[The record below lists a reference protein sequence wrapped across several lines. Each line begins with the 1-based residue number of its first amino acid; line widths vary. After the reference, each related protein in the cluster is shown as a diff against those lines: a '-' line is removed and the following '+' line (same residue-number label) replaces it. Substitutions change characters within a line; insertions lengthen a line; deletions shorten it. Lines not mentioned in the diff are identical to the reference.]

1 MKILNNKYVII
12 ILALIV
18 GLLLGKLFF
27 SNPQKEDKADHSQH
41 EVKKDQIWTC
51 AMHPQVR
58 QNEPGKC
65 PICGMELI
73 PLDEVG
79 DNPLNMEMSEEAIQ
93 LADIQTTKVELTNPE
108 KEIFM
113 QGKVKVDER
122 RISIITSRFAGRI
135 EKLFVDFTGV
145 EVVKGQK
152 LASIYSPELITAQQ
166 ELFEAIKYKDANPML
181 YKAAHN
187 KLKLWNITEE
197 QIKEIETGGEPKQ
210 EIDIVSPVTGIVTMR
225 MATLGDYVKEGSKL
239 FEVVDLS
246 RVWIVFDAY
255 ESDIPWIKKGDEVN
269 FKISSLAG
277 KTYKGKVDF
286 IDPLINP
293 KTRTASIRID
303 FGNADEK
310 MKPEMFA
317 EGRFSAKLPIDEPKI
332 IVPKSAV
339 MWTGKRSIVYTKL
352 KNTNKPTFQF
362 REITTGLDLGTH
374 YIVEHGLEEGEEIVV
389 NGTFKVDAA
398 AQLAGKNSMMNQQT
412 SGYIGQY
419 HVSEGFKQQL
429 TLFFN
434 QYIELKNALVASDYE
449 KAKQKVTVLQ
459 QKLKTF
465 DITELH
471 DEAHELWMKQNKLLD
486 KAINDI
492 LFAKDLKNQR
502 IQFKA
507 LSESLTIIVEAFG
520 LHGIKVYKDYCPM
533 AINDKGAIW
542 LSEVEEIRN
551 PYFGE
556 KMLKCGEVQKV
567 INSEIKTEKSTPV
580 SGHNH

>member
-1 MKILNNKYVII
+1 MKILNNKFVII
-12 ILALIV
+12 ILTLIV
-18 GLLLGKLFF
+18 GLFLGKLFF
-27 SNPQKEDKADHSQH
+27 SEPKKEEAMDHSQH

-51 AMHPQVR
+51 AMHPQIR
-58 QNEPGKC
+58 QNEPGQC

-79 DNPLNMEMSEEAIQ
+79 DNPLNMEMSEESIR
-93 LADIQTTKVELTNPE
+93 LADIQTAKVELTNPE

-113 QGKVKVDER
+113 QGKVKMDER
-122 RISIITSRFAGRI
+122 KMAMITSRFAGRI
-135 EKLFVDFTGV
+135 EKLFIDFTGV
-145 EVVKGQK
+145 DVVKGQK

-166 ELFEAIKYKDANPML
+166 ELFEAIKYKDSNPML
-181 YKAAHN
+181 YKAARN
-187 KLKLWNITEE
+187 KLKLWNITEN
-197 QIKEIETGGEPKQ
+197 QINEIETGGQPKQ
-210 EIDIVSPVTGIVTMR
+210 EIDVVSPLSGIVTSR

-255 ESDIPWIKKGDEVN
+255 ESDIPWIKKGDQVN
-269 FKISSLAG
+269 FKVSSLAG
-277 KTYKGKVDF
+277 QTFKGKVDF
-286 IDPLINP
+286 IDPIINP

-303 FGNADEK
+303 FGNADK
-310 MKPEMFA
+310 KLKPEMFV
-317 EGRFSAKLPIDEPKI
+317 EGRFAAKLPLEEAKI

-352 KNTNKPTFQF
+352 SDTNKPTFQF

-374 YIVEHGLEEGEEIVV
+374 YIVEDGLKEGEEIVI

-412 SGYIGQY
+412 GKYIGKY

-434 QYIELKNALVASDYE
+434 QYIELKNSLVDSDFE
-449 KAKQKVTVLQ
+449 KAKQKATALK

-465 DITELH
+465 DMTELH
-471 DEAHELWMKQNKLLD
+471 DEAHELWMKKNKALTSSID
-486 KAINDI
+486 HIIA
-492 LFAKDLKNQR
+492 AKDLEEQR
-502 IQFKA
+502 IQFEP
-507 LSESLTIIVEAFG
+507 LSENLSIIIEAFG
-520 LHGIKVYKDYCPM
+520 VHGIKVYKDYCPM
-533 AINDKGAIW
+533 AVNDEGAIW

-567 INSEIKTEKSTPV
+567 INTEIKTEKSKSMT
-580 SGHNH
+580 GHNH